1 MSGIMYERDKAHIA
15 RILIRRGRSTVHG
28 ARLLTISCGII
39 CGLRGAE
46 PSMRFLVVTDSPG
59 GTSVGRNPDGNCLC
73 CLLCR
78 GARPW
83 LQLLCLFHV
92 IEGQDPREQF
102 TQVRSR
108 WRRKG

>member
-46 PSMRFLVVTDSPG
+46 PSMRFLVATDSPG
-59 GTSVGRNPDGNCLC
+59 GTSVGRNPDGNCFVLFA
-73 CLLCR
+73 LSR
-78 GARPW
+78 GETLVAIVA
-83 LQLLCLFHV
+83 FV
-92 IEGQDPREQF
+92 PRY
-102 TQVRSR
+102 
-108 WRRKG
+108 